1 MCGAYGTP
9 VIDPTAIHYQ
19 FVAGGTGVSFTL
31 PLAEHILASAGPEK
45 RQIEFVWIVRRAEN
59 LAWVRAELLEL
70 EKKAVAALGVEL
82 VIRIFVTRENA
93 GGLASSVEG
102 SGNGGD
108 VEKEGA
114 AIVGGRMSWLENHHP
129 SCRDI
134 VGAFRDDCV
143 GRIQVLGSGPSGLG
157 RDLRESVA
165 GCNDGVRAWKGDV
178 GGEVSLYWDSREY

>member
-1 MCGAYGTP
+1 M
-9 VIDPTAIHYQ
+9 
-19 FVAGGTGVSFTL
+19 
-31 PLAEHILASAGPEK
+31 
-45 RQIEFVWIVRRAEN
+45 
-59 LAWVRAELLEL
+59 
-70 EKKAVAALGVEL
+70 AALGVEL

-93 GGLASSVEG
+93 GGPASSMEG
-102 SGNGGD
+102 SSGGGD

-114 AIVGGRMSWLENHHP
+114 AIVGGNTSWLENHHP

-134 VGAFRDDCV
+134 VEAFRDDCV